1 MSLCWAQN
9 VCELRAGGW
18 SRAVSCLAGYR
29 PLSVCPLSLFL
40 SEGLAVQAM
49 SSEPV
54 KIYLKYWK
62 LKYTNNCRAYHIIT
76 VFN

>member
-1 MSLCWAQN
+1 MLGTE
-9 VCELRAGGW
+9 CELRAGGW

-29 PLSVCPLSLFL
+29 PLSVCPLSLSL
-40 SEGLAVQAM
+40 SEGLKGLAVQAM

-54 KIYLKYWK
+54 KIDLKYWK
-62 LKYTNNCRAYHIIT
+62 LKYTNNCRAYRTIT